1 MEDKT
6 KITYPSSEKVYMPG
20 KLHPEI
26 RVGMRKVALTPTV
39 TVENGQRV
47 MKENA
52 PVYLYD
58 TSGAYS
64 PPMEEIAA
72 FLGLSIEA

>member
-6 KITYPSSEKVYMPG
+6 QITYPSSEKVYMPG

-52 PVYLYD
+52 PVYL
-58 TSGAYS
+58 
-64 PPMEEIAA
+64 
-72 FLGLSIEA
+72 